1 MTKFITLAIA
11 AVIAAFAALPVQ
23 AQPNAAEQGF
33 IAFVSYSDLN
43 LASAAGARTHEHR
56 IDAAADRTCGF
67 TTAPGLVEALPVP
80 SCRDDALHSAPPP
93 LSRAVALKEHG
104 RMPPDSPQARR

>member
-23 AQPNAAEQGF
+23 AQPNAAEPGF

-43 LASAAGARTHEHR
+43 LASAAGARPLENR
-56 IDAAADRTCGF
+56 IEAAATRICGL
-67 TTAPGLVEALPVP
+67 TQAPGLVEA
-80 SCRDDALHSAPPP
+80 SRGSTCRDEGLTHAPQPG
-93 LSRAVALKEHG
+93 KETG
-104 RMPPDSPQARR
+104 RERRG